1 MLHGGLDEG
10 AKQPQ
15 PTRVTNERNKMSKLK
30 EIRFSYAESMEK
42 LIIPRLVWEQPDIDH
57 EKGGVVYAELP
68 DEIRNYLM
76 EAATKADERREE
88 EVPGGTSVVV
98 ENKWPDI
105 APITTTLDKI
115 NLEGETNRKEK
126 K

>member
-1 MLHGGLDEG
+1 
-10 AKQPQ
+10 
-15 PTRVTNERNKMSKLK
+15 MSDIKA
-30 EIRFSYAESMEK
+30 IRYSYAASMEK
-42 LIIPRLVWEQPDIDH
+42 LIIPRLLWEQPDH
-57 EKGGVVYAELP
+57 EDVNSEGEANLIQVPLP

-76 EAATKADERREE
+76 EAARKADERLEE
-88 EVPGGTSVVV
+88 EVPGGTSVMVK
-98 ENKWPDI
+98 NKWPEI

>member
-1 MLHGGLDEG
+1 
-10 AKQPQ
+10 
-15 PTRVTNERNKMSKLK
+15 MSKLK
-30 EIRFSYAESMEK
+30 EIEYSFTASMEK
-42 LIIPRLVWEQPDIDH
+42 LIIPRLVWEQPDH

-76 EAATKADERREE
+76 EAARKADERLEG

-105 APITTTLDKI
+105 APIGTKLKRI
-115 NLEGETNRKEK
+115 GGAE
-126 K
+126 

>member
-1 MLHGGLDEG
+1 
-10 AKQPQ
+10 
-15 PTRVTNERNKMSKLK
+15 MSDIKA
-30 EIRFSYAESMEK
+30 IRYSFTASMEK
-42 LIIPRLVWEQPDIDH
+42 LIIPRLVWEQPDH

-76 EAATKADERREE
+76 ETARKADERLEE

-105 APITTTLDKI
+105 APIGTNLKKL

>member
-1 MLHGGLDEG
+1 
-10 AKQPQ
+10 
-15 PTRVTNERNKMSKLK
+15 MSKLK
-30 EIRFSYAESMEK
+30 AIEYSFTASMEK
-42 LIIPRLVWEQPDIDH
+42 LIIPRLVWEQPDH

-76 EAATKADERREE
+76 EAARKADERLEE

-105 APITTTLDKI
+105 APIGTNLKKL
-115 NLEGETNRKEK
+115 NLEDEA
-126 K
+126 